1 MIQGAAKTS
10 PPLLGALVRRPA
22 EAVHL
27 RILREANEA
36 GFTDLV
42 PAHLAVLRYPGP
54 DGRRPS
60 DLAAEVG
67 ATKQAMNY
75 LLGQLEQLGYVERR
89 DDPGDQRS
97 KRVHL
102 TERGRVLRL
111 VIRRTVINAAQQ
123 NREPTDA
130 DVSDALNEMLSDAE
144 ALTRTLLGGEG
155 RSLAGAI
162 RPDDDESD
170 DDDFYDEGPDD
181 EDFEPE
187 PGRAPYGWR

>member
-1 MIQGAAKTS
+1 MTQRAATGS

-27 RILREANEA
+27 RILREAYEA

-89 DDPGDQRS
+89 DDPDDQRS
-97 KRVHL
+97 KHVHL
-102 TERGRVLRL
+102 TERGQALRSA
-111 VIRRTVINAAQQ
+111 IRRTVTKIERELEDELGTTSYAQL
-123 NREPTDA
+123 RKLL
-130 DVSDALNEMLSDAE
+130 VRLNDTKTIRAE
-144 ALTRTLLGGEG
+144 RDT
-155 RSLAGAI
+155 
-162 RPDDDESD
+162 P
-170 DDDFYDEGPDD
+170 
-181 EDFEPE
+181 
-187 PGRAPYGWR
+187 

>member
-1 MIQGAAKTS
+1 MTQLAAASS

-89 DDPGDQRS
+89 DDPDDQRS
-97 KRVHL
+97 KHVHL
-102 TERGRVLRL
+102 TERGQALRS
-111 VIRRTVINAAQQ
+111 VIRRTVTKIEREVEDELGATSYAQL
-123 NREPTDA
+123 RKLL
-130 DVSDALNEMLSDAE
+130 VRLNDTKTIRAE
-144 ALTRTLLGGEG
+144 RDT
-155 RSLAGAI
+155 
-162 RPDDDESD
+162 P
-170 DDDFYDEGPDD
+170 
-181 EDFEPE
+181 
-187 PGRAPYGWR
+187 